1 MCCCRAQ
8 LQSQNTLHMP
18 CKAREAAAFCL
29 FEDSL
34 AVQGT
39 AFFQQVEAGSPP
51 RAQPVVKRVKMAPAF
66 ERLQK
71 ERLSVMVDYLQSTP

>member
-1 MCCCRAQ
+1 
-8 LQSQNTLHMP
+8 MP

-51 RAQPVVKRVKMAPAF
+51 PGSASREEGEDGAGI
-66 ERLQK
+66 
-71 ERLSVMVDYLQSTP
+71 